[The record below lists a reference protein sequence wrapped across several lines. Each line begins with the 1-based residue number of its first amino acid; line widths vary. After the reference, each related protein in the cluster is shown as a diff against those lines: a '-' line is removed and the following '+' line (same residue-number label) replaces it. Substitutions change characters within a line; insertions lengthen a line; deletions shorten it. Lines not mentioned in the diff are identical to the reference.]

1 MERRHGSRWQINRKI
16 KIRLEG
22 AKKDMAC
29 IIHDLNFNGARI
41 SLKKKLPQD
50 RPLKITIN
58 LSEGAAFEAEAWVV
72 WHKEVMDMN
81 VYGIYFNRVK
91 DSDKAVINNF
101 MQRNA
106 PGFLSRSRWQAV
118 PEILEQER
126 GKEEM
131 LERRVFERIPVNLP
145 VRLIDVDSNRE
156 LEATACD
163 VSAKGLGIVGN
174 VYLESGNRVELW
186 LNMVDK
192 NEPFYSRGTVVW
204 SGPQETGEYRGGI
217 SLEKAEFMGLHRI
230 FGR

>member
-1 MERRHGSRWQINRKI
+1 MERRHDSRRQINRKI

-22 AKKDMAC
+22 TKKDTAC
-29 IIHDLNFNGARI
+29 IIHDLNLNGARV

-50 RPLKITIN
+50 RPLKITIS
-58 LSEGAAFEAEAWVV
+58 LSEGAAFEVEAWVA
-72 WHKEVMDMN
+72 WHRQVMDRN
-81 VYGIYFNRVK
+81 VYGIYFNRMK
-91 DSDKAVINNF
+91 DSDRAVINNF

-106 PGFLSRSRWQAV
+106 PEFLSRSRWQAAS
-118 PEILEQER
+118 EISEQER

-131 LERRVFERIPVNLP
+131 LERRVFERIPIKLP
-145 VRLIDVDSNRE
+145 VRLIDVDNNRE

-163 VSAKGLGIVGN
+163 ASAKGLGIVGN

-186 LNMVDK
+186 LNMADK
-192 NEPFYSRGTVVW
+192 KEPFYSRGTVVW

>member
-1 MERRHGSRWQINRKI
+1 MERRRASRWQINRKI

-22 AKKDMAC
+22 TKKDTVC

-50 RPLKITIN
+50 RPLKITIS

-72 WHKEVMDMN
+72 WHKEVMDRN
-81 VYGIYFNRVK
+81 VYGIYFNRMK
-91 DSDKAVINNF
+91 DPDRAVINNF

-106 PGFLSRSRWQAV
+106 PEFLSKSRWQAAS
-118 PEILEQER
+118 EISEQER

-163 VSAKGLGIVGN
+163 ASAKGLGIVGN

-186 LNMVDK
+186 LNMADK

-204 SGPQETGEYRGGI
+204 SRPQETGEYRGGI

>member
-1 MERRHGSRWQINRKI
+1 MERRHDSRWQINRKI

-22 AKKDMAC
+22 TKKDTAC
-29 IIHDLNFNGARI
+29 IIHDLNFNGARV

-50 RPLKITIN
+50 RPLKITIS
-58 LSEGAAFEAEAWVV
+58 LSEGAAFEVEAWVA
-72 WHKEVMDMN
+72 WHRQVMDRN
-81 VYGIYFNRVK
+81 VYGIYFNRMK
-91 DSDKAVINNF
+91 DSDKESINNF

-106 PGFLSRSRWQAV
+106 PEFLSRSRWQAA
-118 PEILEQER
+118 PEISEQER

-131 LERRVFERIPVNLP
+131 LERRVFERISIKLP
-145 VRLIDVDSNRE
+145 VRLIDVDNNRE

-163 VSAKGLGIVGN
+163 ACAKGLGIVGKG
-174 VYLESGNRVELW
+174 YLQSGNRIELW
-186 LNMVDK
+186 LNMADK
-192 NEPFYSRGTVVW
+192 KEPFYSRGTVVW